1 MAECLAGLPWVWASP
16 WRSPWVWVWGG
27 YGDRNSVPTAA
38 LMSRPVGFASHSRPQ
53 PQHHGVVHAVSAR
66 RAGAIVH
73 RCGGGGGGRHALLS
87 VIKLGNTAAEEPL
100 SRAVESPT
108 LTSPRLPPQPPA
120 ASCCGAWRTIC
131 SHNVLRSCLVY
142 RSPAETVIL
151 CASAVPQNV
160 RCAVR
165 TGRKL

>member
-1 MAECLAGLPWVWASP
+1 MAECLAGL
-16 WRSPWVWVWGG
+16 PWVWVWGG

-38 LMSRPVGFASHSRPQ
+38 LMSRPVGFASHSRRQ

-87 VIKLGNTAAEEPL
+87 VIKLGNTAAEERL

-108 LTSPRLPPQPPA
+108 LTSPRLACRSNRRLPRA
-120 ASCCGAWRTIC
+120 AAPGGRF
-131 SHNVLRSCLVY
+131 VLTMCF
-142 RSPAETVIL
+142 
-151 CASAVPQNV
+151 V
-160 RCAVR
+160 RVLFTAR
-165 TGRKL
+165 RPKL